1 MPGRRLDNHPHP
13 RSVHGGS
20 TVHSNVFLKALKAPL
35 AAALCFAL
43 AMPPAWA
50 QTPDL
55 RLSDLVN
62 QGSDYAQREL
72 RSRGFV
78 FIHADQRGSKLWQ
91 YWWNARDNVCA
102 RVAHVDGRASSIVD
116 VSATDCNQYPQ
127 TYGQPAQQ
135 PAPQSGESKGMSNA
149 TKAAIAAAAIAG
161 VAVLAHR
168 SHERDEQKHKNEQQT
183 AEFERGYR
191 DGLYH
196 QPYHDYNRSQSYVDG
211 YNAGQQKREAETAH
225 RSPYAYHSGQA
236 AYVPLNDLVGAR
248 AQNMDDEL
256 GRRGFVR
263 KGGWQSG
270 YSAYSMWWNGSTRQC
285 IQGVVSDGRIQ
296 SINPIVEG
304 NCL

>member
-1 MPGRRLDNHPHP
+1 MQSN
-13 RSVHGGS
+13 SVS
-20 TVHSNVFLKALKAPL
+20 RTVKAPL
-35 AAALCFAL
+35 AALLCLTL
-43 AMPPAWA
+43 AVPPAWA

-72 RSRGFV
+72 RNRGYV
-78 FIHADQRGSKLWQ
+78 FIHADQRGAKLWQ

-127 TYGQPAQQ
+127 TYGQPVQQ
-135 PAPQSGESKGMSNA
+135 GSTPSGDSKGMNNA

-161 VAVLAHR
+161 VAILAHR
-168 SHERDEQKHKNEQQT
+168 SHERDEDKHKNEQQT

-211 YNAGQQKREAETAH
+211 YNAGQQKREAETSY
-225 RSPYAYHSGQA
+225 RSPYAVHTGQA
-236 AYVPLNDLVGAR
+236 PYVPLNDLVGAR
-248 AQNMDDEL
+248 ARNMDDDM
-256 GRRGFVR
+256 RKRGFVNKR
-263 KGGWQSG
+263 GWQSG
-270 YSAYSMWWNGSTRQC
+270 NAAYSIWWNASTRQC
-285 IQGVVSDGRIQ
+285 IQGMVSDGRIQ
-296 SINPIVEG
+296 SRNPIDES

>member
-1 MPGRRLDNHPHP
+1 
-13 RSVHGGS
+13 VQ
-20 TVHSNVFLKALKAPL
+20 SNFVSRAVKAPV
-35 AAALCFAL
+35 AAALCLAL

-72 RSRGFV
+72 RNRGYV
-78 FIHADQRGSKLWQ
+78 FIHADQRGAKLWQ

-127 TYGQPAQQ
+127 YTGQPAQQ
-135 PAPQSGESKGMSNA
+135 GSTQSGDSKGMNNA

-161 VAVLAHR
+161 VAILAHR
-168 SHERDEQKHKNEQQT
+168 SHERDEEKHKNEQQT

-211 YNAGQQKREAETAH
+211 YSAGQQKREAETSY
-225 RSPYAYHSGQA
+225 RSPYAVHTGQA

-248 AQNMDDEL
+248 AQFMDDDM
-256 GRRGFVR
+256 RKRGFVR

-270 YSAYSMWWNGSTRQC
+270 NAAYSMWWNGSTRQC
-285 IQGVVSDGRIQ
+285 VQGVVTDGRIQ
-296 SINPIVEG
+296 SLNPIVEG

>member
-1 MPGRRLDNHPHP
+1 MDPK
-13 RSVHGGS
+13 SVS
-20 TVHSNVFLKALKAPL
+20 RTVNAPL
-35 AAALCFAL
+35 AAVLCLAL
-43 AMPPAWA
+43 AMPTAWA

-62 QGSDYAQREL
+62 QGSDYAQREM
-72 RSRGFV
+72 RNRGFV
-78 FIHADQRGSKLWQ
+78 FIHADQRGAKLWQ

-135 PAPQSGESKGMSNA
+135 PAPQSGDSKGMSNA

-168 SHERDEQKHKNEQQT
+168 SHERNEEKHKSEQQT

-196 QPYHDYNRSQSYVDG
+196 QPYHDYNRSQAYVDG
-211 YNAGQQKREAETAH
+211 YNAGQQKREAETSH
-225 RSPYAYHSGQA
+225 RSPYGYHSGQA

-248 AQNMDDEL
+248 AQYMDDDM
-256 GRRGFVR
+256 RKRGFVN
-263 KGGWQSG
+263 KGGYQSG
-270 YSAYSMWWNGSTRQC
+270 NAAYSMWWNAGTRQC

-296 SINPIVEG
+296 SLNPIVEG

>member
-1 MPGRRLDNHPHP
+1 
-13 RSVHGGS
+13 
-20 TVHSNVFLKALKAPL
+20 
-35 AAALCFAL
+35 
-43 AMPPAWA
+43 MPPAWA

-72 RSRGFV
+72 RNRGYV
-78 FIHADQRGSKLWQ
+78 FIHADQRGAKLWQ

-127 TYGQPAQQ
+127 YTGQPAQQ
-135 PAPQSGESKGMSNA
+135 GSTQSGDSKGMNNA

-161 VAVLAHR
+161 VAILAHR
-168 SHERDEQKHKNEQQT
+168 SHERDEEKHKNEQQT

-211 YNAGQQKREAETAH
+211 YSAGQQKREAETSY
-225 RSPYAYHSGQA
+225 RSPYAVHTGQA

-248 AQNMDDEL
+248 AQFMDDDM
-256 GRRGFVR
+256 RKRGFVR

-270 YSAYSMWWNGSTRQC
+270 NAAYSMWWNGSTRQC
-285 IQGVVSDGRIQ
+285 VQGVVTDGRIQ
-296 SINPIVEG
+296 SLNPIVEG

>member
-1 MPGRRLDNHPHP
+1 M
-13 RSVHGGS
+13 
-20 TVHSNVFLKALKAPL
+20 HSNYLPRAVKAPL
-35 AAALCFAL
+35 AAVICLAL
-43 AMPPAWA
+43 ATPPAWA

-55 RLSDLVN
+55 RMSDLVN
-62 QGSDYAQREL
+62 QGSDYAQREM
-72 RSRGFV
+72 RNRGFV
-78 FIHADQRGSKLWQ
+78 FIHADQRGAKLWQ

-127 TYGQPAQQ
+127 NSGQAAQLPAQ
-135 PAPQSGESKGMSNA
+135 PSGDSKGMNNA

-161 VAVLAHR
+161 VAILAHR
-168 SHERDEQKHKNEQQT
+168 SHERDEDKHKTEQQT

-270 YSAYSMWWNGSTRQC
+270 NAAYSMWWNGSTRQC

-296 SINPIVEG
+296 SLNPIVEG